1 MDTVEKHHNPTT
13 RDIEKSSLSG
23 RITGKELEPQE
34 ELRVQIGTL
43 VEILD
48 RKGILD
54 KKEYQRTVSMRLH
67 ETSKALAIEGLSE
80 EL

>member
-1 MDTVEKHHNPTT
+1 MDEKRHDPTA
-13 RDIEKSSLSG
+13 RDNVKSGVS
-23 RITGKELEPQE
+23 RKITGKELEPQE
-34 ELRVQIGTL
+34 ELRVQISTL

-48 RKGILD
+48 RKGILN

-67 ETSKALAIEGLSE
+67 ETSKALAFEGIKE